1 MTFINT
7 SIKFLIKWMI
17 LFIPLN
23 LFGQYTGTGSVTQ
36 GLATTVS
43 SSIYSCPNGR
53 VPGIGSI
60 KASDNTIWTVPAE
73 VNFTNA
79 SFPFASNLN
88 NPCTGANYGNAS
100 EALAKLNG
108 SDIIN
113 IDSNGDLITAFI
125 FADNYFEMYING
137 TSIGKDNVPYTQF
150 NSNIIRF
157 RVKQPFTVA
166 MLLVDWEE
174 NLGLGSENNNGF
186 QYHAGDGG
194 MVAVFKD
201 STNNIIATT
210 GSDWKAQTFYTSP
223 IIDLSCPTEN
233 GTLRLSNNCSTQD
246 SNIGAN
252 YYGLHWAKPA
262 NWMNSS
268 FDDTSWPNATTY
280 TNASIGVDNKPAYTN
295 FIDIFD
301 NPANDAN
308 FIWST
313 NVILDNEVIVRAKI
327 GKSTSTTELKQL
339 NQGIDIYPNPANNE
353 IRLSIDNTINVKD
366 IREISIYNSFGEKVF
381 ESDKYIDMINTG
393 NFPNGI
399 YYLKIDTSNILVT
412 LKLVI
417 Q

>member
-7 SIKFLIKWMI
+7 TFKSLIIWMI
-17 LFIPLN
+17 IFIPLN

-36 GLATTVS
+36 GLATTITN
-43 SSIYSCPNGR
+43 SIYSCPNGR

-60 KASDNTIWTVPAE
+60 KASDNTVWIVPAE
-73 VNFTNA
+73 VNFTNPN
-79 SFPFASNLN
+79 FPFASNLN
-88 NPCTGANYGNAS
+88 NICTGANYINAT
-100 EALAKLNG
+100 EALSALNG
-108 SDIIN
+108 SDILN
-113 IDSNGDLITAFI
+113 IDANGDLITAFI

-137 TSIGKDNVPYTQF
+137 TQVGKDNVPYTQF
-150 NSNIIRF
+150 NSNIVRF

-174 NLGLGSENNNGF
+174 HLGLGSENNNGF

-201 STNNIIATT
+201 SANNFIGTT

-233 GTLRLSNNCSTQD
+233 GNLRLSNNCSTQD
-246 SNIGAN
+246 SNNGTN
-252 YYGLHWAKPA
+252 YYGLHWPKPA
-262 NWMNSS
+262 NWMNTA
-268 FDDTSWPNATTY
+268 FDDTSWPSATTY
-280 TNASIGVDNKPAYTN
+280 SNATIGVDNKPAYTN

-301 NPANDAN
+301 NPANDAK

-313 NVILDNEVIVRAKI
+313 NIILDNEVIVRAKI
-327 GKSTSTTELKQL
+327 GKLTSTTEGKEL
-339 NQGIDIYPNPANNE
+339 NQKIDIYPNPAKNVISLLTE
-353 IRLSIDNTINVKD
+353 NTINVKD
-366 IREISIYNSFGEKVF
+366 IRKISIYNSFGEKVF
-381 ESDKYIDMINTG
+381 ESDKYIEKINTD
-393 NFPNGI
+393 NLSKGI
-399 YYLKIDTSNILVT
+399 YYLKIDASNYLVT